1 MFFDFLVKGSTTRGG
16 LVGETSIDFAD
27 YVDATKTCNV
37 SLPLQNSNSKALL
50 HVSFFFFSLLLSFV
64 FSH

>member
-1 MFFDFLVKGSTTRGG
+1 VQGSARGG

-37 SLPLQNSNSKALL
+37 SLPLQNSSSKALL
-50 HVSFFFFSLLLSFV
+50 HVSFFFSSFYSLMLSLLKL
-64 FSH
+64 